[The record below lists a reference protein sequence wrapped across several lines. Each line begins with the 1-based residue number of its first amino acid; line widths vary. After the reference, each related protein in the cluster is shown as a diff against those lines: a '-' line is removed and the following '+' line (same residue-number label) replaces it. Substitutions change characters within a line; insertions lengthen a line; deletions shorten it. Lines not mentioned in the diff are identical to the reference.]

1 MALEKPPD
9 RSSSDLVV
17 AIDASSYTMVMGVND
32 KRAQRAERLVAD
44 VEGNLREAERGLADL
59 RSEID
64 EPGTGGDAFA
74 TAGVAFADE
83 LRDLLGDTPPASGA
97 VRRAARLAVAEQAW
111 EQRLG
116 ELLDT
121 RDVVDLLGVSKQRVS
136 RLVAEH
142 RLIAIPQAGRPRF
155 PAWQFVVA
163 SGDGRACLAAAHRAL
178 VETGGLSPWS
188 AASWLQGGHP
198 ELEGEDPVGFL
209 RAGGEHGRLLRAA
222 QRDAQRAGQ

>member
-1 MALEKPPD
+1 M
-9 RSSSDLVV
+9 R
-17 AIDASSYTMVMGVND
+17 VNNPET
-32 KRAQRAERLVAD
+32 RRAERLVAD

-64 EPGTGGDAFA
+64 GRATGSDAFA

-83 LRDLLGDTPPASGA
+83 LRELLGDTPPASGA

-121 RDVVDLLGVSKQRVS
+121 RDVVDLLGVSRQRVS

-155 PAWQFVVA
+155 PAWQFAVA
-163 SGDGRACLAAAHRAL
+163 SGDARACLAAAHRAL
-178 VETGGLSPWS
+178 VETGGLSAWS
-188 AASWLQGGHP
+188 AASWFQGGHP

>member
-1 MALEKPPD
+1 M
-9 RSSSDLVV
+9 SDN
-17 AIDASSYTMVMGVND
+17 S
-32 KRAQRAERLVAD
+32 AQVRREVKLVAE
-44 VEGNLREAERGLADL
+44 VESRLREAERGLADL
-59 RSEID
+59 RAQID
-64 EPGTGGDAFA
+64 GPGSDDNAFDA
-74 TAGVAFADE
+74 AGVAFADE

-121 RDVVDLLGVSKQRVS
+121 RDVVDILGVSKQRVS

-155 PAWQFVVA
+155 PAWQFAVA
-163 SGDGRACLAAAHRAL
+163 SGDARACLAAAHRAL
-178 VETGGLSPWS
+178 VETGGLSAWS
-188 AASWLQGGHP
+188 AASWFQGGHP